1 MILAVARSAIKRLT
15 SRRRTTRVTAPS
27 MRRTCG
33 QEGAGAGDG
42 APEPMDHAAHAAM
55 TVVSFL
61 VLAVGVVIAGVF
73 GHLTM

>member
-1 MILAVARSAIKRLT
+1 
-15 SRRRTTRVTAPS
+15 
-27 MRRTCG
+27 
-33 QEGAGAGDG
+33 
-42 APEPMDHAAHAAM
+42 MDHAAHAAM